1 MRFLSI
7 SPLALL
13 LFLASCATTPPS
25 SVENACQIFAE
36 KDNWFKESLKV
47 EKKYGLP
54 IQVQLAIMRQESSFR
69 HNAAPPRATVLGI
82 PMWWRQSSAYG
93 YAQAKDSTW
102 DWYIEKTGNRGADRD
117 DYGDAVDFMGWY
129 ANISHKSLGISK
141 WDAYNQ
147 YLAYHEGHGGWKRQS
162 YLNKNWLI
170 KVARKVDK
178 NAKTYGQQLSQCRK
192 SLKSSWWPF

>member
-13 LFLASCATTPPS
+13 LFLASCATAPPS

-69 HNAAPPRATVLGI
+69 HNAVPPRATVLGI

-170 KVARKVDK
+170 NVAKKVDK